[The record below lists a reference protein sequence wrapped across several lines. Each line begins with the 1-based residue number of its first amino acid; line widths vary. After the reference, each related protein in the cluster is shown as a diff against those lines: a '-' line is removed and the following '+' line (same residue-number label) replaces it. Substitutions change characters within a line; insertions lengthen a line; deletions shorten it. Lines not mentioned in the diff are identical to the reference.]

1 MSYIEFDKNQLI
13 NLGYSLKRELIRS
26 NRAGAYACRT
36 IIGCNT
42 RKYHG
47 LLVTPQPGIDN
58 ENHVLLSN
66 MDEVVVQNDASFN
79 LGIHKYPGGVYNP
92 GGHKYIRDF
101 NTEPIPNALYR
112 VGGVLLRKELI
123 FAESHDR
130 IMIRYTL
137 EDANSPTK
145 LRFNPFLAFR
155 NIHRLSKA
163 NFGINDKHR
172 KVPNGISMRLY
183 NGYTP
188 LFMQFSKKVEY
199 VHNPEWYYNIEYHEE
214 MERGYDYQEDLF
226 VPGFFEV
233 DIKKGESIVFCAG
246 TSEVTPAAIKR
257 AFTAEVKKRTPRDNF
272 ENCLRNSAQ
281 QFIIKRDNKTW
292 VVAGFPWFGR
302 WGRDT
307 FIALPG
313 LTLANDD
320 PKTCKAVIDAMVDD
334 LKGPLFPNIGE
345 GSDSAYNSVDA
356 PLWFFW
362 TLQQYAEYTGEKKTI
377 WSTYGRKMKMI
388 LDGYRKGTDFDIHMQ
403 DSGLIWAGEQG
414 HALTWMDAV
423 VDGKPVTP
431 RIGLAVEINA
441 LWYNAI
447 RFSMEL
453 AEAAGDEK
461 FIKKWKPVAEMI
473 PASFISTFWDKERG
487 YLADYVNG
495 EGADWSV
502 RPNQII
508 AASLPY
514 RAIGEEICMGVI
526 DVVQGELLTAR
537 GIRTLSPKNIHYK
550 GTYFGSQAER
560 DRAYHQGTVW
570 PWLFGH
576 FAEAYLRIHG
586 KEGVNYIKGLYNGFE
601 PVMTEAGIGSVSEVY
616 DGDPPHLP
624 GGTIS
629 QAWSVSELLRTHA
642 LIKKYNRK
650 RK

>member
-1 MSYIEFDKNQLI
+1 MSYIEFDKNQLV
-13 NLGYSLKRELIRS
+13 NLEYSLKRELLRS
-26 NRAGAYACRT
+26 NRAGAYSSRT

-47 LLVTPQPGIDN
+47 LLITPQPGIDN

-66 MDEVVVQNDASFN
+66 LDEVLIQHDASFN

-101 NTEPIPNALYR
+101 NTEPIPNLLYR

-137 EDANSPTK
+137 EDAHSATR

-155 NIHRLSKA
+155 NIHKLSKV
-163 NFGINDKHR
+163 NFHVNDKY
-172 KVPNGISMRLY
+172 KKAPNGISMRMY
-183 NGYTP
+183 DGYTP
-188 LFMQFSKKVEY
+188 LFMQFSKDVEY
-199 VHNPEWYYNIEYHEE
+199 THVPDWYHSVEYQEE
-214 MERGYDYQEDLF
+214 MERGYDFQEDLF

-233 DIKKGESIVFCAG
+233 NIKKGESIVFCAG
-246 TSEVTPAAIKR
+246 TTEVNPATIKR
-257 AFTAEVKKRTPRDNF
+257 SFTSEVKKRTPRDDF
-272 ENCLRNSAQ
+272 HNCLRNSAQ
-281 QFIIKRDNKTW
+281 QFIVKKDSNTY

-313 LTLANDD
+313 LTLPNND
-320 PKTCKAVIDAMVDD
+320 PKTCKAVIDSMLVD
-334 LKGPLFPNIGE
+334 LKGPLFPNIGQ
-345 GSDSAYNSVDA
+345 GSDSSYNSVDA

-362 TLQQYAEYTGEKKTI
+362 ALQQYTEHTGDQKAI
-377 WSTYGRKMKMI
+377 WKGYSRKMKMV
-388 LDGYRKGTDFDIHMQ
+388 LDGFRKGTDYGIHML
-403 DSGLIWAGEQG
+403 DNGLIYAGSQG

-431 RIGLAVEINA
+431 RMGLAVEINA
-441 LWYNAI
+441 LWYNAVM
-447 RFSMEL
+447 FSLEL
-453 AEAAGDEK
+453 AKAADDDK
-461 FIKKWKPVAEMI
+461 FIKQWKPIADMI
-473 PASFISTFWDKERG
+473 PDSFRDTFWDEDKG
-487 YLADYVNG
+487 YLADYVNDG
-495 EGADWSV
+495 IADWSV

-514 RAIGEEICMGVI
+514 RAIDEGISMSVI
-526 DVVQGELLTAR
+526 SVVQSELLTPR
-537 GIRTLSPKNIHYK
+537 GLRTLSPKNINYK
-550 GTYFGSQAER
+550 GIYSGNQPER

-586 KEGVNYIKGLYNGFE
+586 KEGVDYIQGLYQGFE
-601 PVMTEAGIGSVSEVY
+601 PVMTEAGIGSISEVY

-629 QAWSVSELLRTHA
+629 QAWSVSELLRTHS
-642 LIKKYNRK
+642 LLEKYSKKK
-650 RK
+650 K

>member
-1 MSYIEFDKNQLI
+1 MSYIEFDKNKLI
-13 NLGYSLKRELIRS
+13 NLGYSLKRELLRS
-26 NRAGAYACRT
+26 NRAGAYSSRT

-47 LLVTPQPGIDN
+47 LLVAPQPGIDN
-58 ENHVLLSN
+58 ENHILLSN
-66 MDEVVVQNDASFN
+66 MDEVVIQRDASFN

-92 GGHKYIRDF
+92 GGHKYVRDF
-101 NTEPIPNALYR
+101 NTEPIPNILYR
-112 VGGVLLRKELI
+112 VGGVMLRKELI

-137 EDANSPTK
+137 EDAHSPTK

-155 NIHRLSKA
+155 NIHKLSKA
-163 NFGINDKHR
+163 NFDINDKHR
-172 KVPNGISMRLY
+172 KVPNGIRMRLY

-199 VHNPEWYYNIEYHEE
+199 THSPEWYYNIEYQEE

-233 DIKKGESIVFCAG
+233 EIKKGESIVFCAG
-246 TSEVTPAAIKR
+246 TSEVNPATIKR
-257 AFTAEVKKRTPRDNF
+257 AFTAEVKKRTPRDDF

-281 QFIIKRDNKTW
+281 QFIIKRDGKTW
-292 VVAGFPWFGR
+292 IVAGFPWFDR

-313 LTLANDD
+313 LTLVNDD
-320 PKTCKAVIDAMVDD
+320 PKSCKAVIDAMLTD

-362 TLQQYAEYTGEKKTI
+362 TLQQYADYTGEKKEI
-377 WSTYGRKMKMI
+377 WNAYGRKMKMI
-388 LDGYRKGTDFDIHMQ
+388 LDGYRKGTDFNIHMQ
-403 DSGLIWAGEQG
+403 DNGLIWAGAQG
-414 HALTWMDAV
+414 HALSWMDAV
-423 VDGKPVTP
+423 VDGKAVTP
-431 RIGLAVEINA
+431 RIGLAVEVNA

-453 AEAAGDEK
+453 AEASGDDK
-461 FIKKWKPVAEMI
+461 FISKWKDIAEMI
-473 PASFISTFWDKERG
+473 PASFVSTFWDEKHG
-487 YLADYVNG
+487 YLADYVDG

-514 RAIGEEICMGVI
+514 RAIGEEISMGVI
-526 DVVQGELLTAR
+526 DVVQKELLTAR
-537 GIRTLSPKNIHYK
+537 GLRTLSPKNINYK
-550 GTYFGSQAER
+550 GTYFGNQPER

-586 KEGVNYIKGLYNGFE
+586 KEGVNYIKDIYKGFE
-601 PVMTEAGIGSVSEVY
+601 AVMTEAGIGSVSEVY

>member
-1 MSYIEFDKNQLI
+1 MSYIEFDKNQLV
-13 NLGYSLKRELIRS
+13 NLEYSLKRELIRS
-26 NRAGAYACRT
+26 NRAGAYSSRT

-47 LLVTPQPGIDN
+47 LLIVPQPGIDY

-66 MDEVVVQNDASFN
+66 LDEVVIQREASFN
-79 LGIHKYPGGVYNP
+79 LGIHKYQGGIYNP

-101 NTEPIPNALYR
+101 NTEPIPNMLYR

-123 FAESHDR
+123 FAESNDR

-155 NIHRLSKA
+155 NVHKLSKV
-163 NFGINDKHR
+163 NFYVNDKY
-172 KVPNGISMRLY
+172 KSVPNGISMRMY
-183 NGYTP
+183 QGYTP
-188 LFMQFSKKVEY
+188 IFMQFSKKVEY
-199 VHNPEWYYNIEYHEE
+199 THVPDWYHNIEYQEE
-214 MERGYDYQEDLF
+214 MDRGYDFQEDLF

-233 DIKKGESIVFCAG
+233 NIKKGESIVFCAG
-246 TSEVTPAAIKR
+246 TTEVNPASIKR
-257 AFTAEVKKRTPRDNF
+257 SFTSEVKKRTPRDNF

-281 QFIIKRDNKTW
+281 QFIVKKNKKSY

-313 LTLANDD
+313 LTLTNDD
-320 PKTCKAVIDAMVDD
+320 PGTCKAVIDSMLAD

-345 GSDSAYNSVDA
+345 GNDSAYNSVDA

-362 TLQQYAEYTGEKKTI
+362 SLQQYTMYTGKKETV
-377 WSTYGRKMKMI
+377 WKDYKRKINLI
-388 LDGYRKGTDFDIHMQ
+388 LDGYRNGTDFNIHML
-403 DSGLIWAGEQG
+403 DNGLIYAGQQG
-414 HALTWMDAV
+414 HALTWMDAM
-423 VDGKPVTP
+423 VDGKAVTP
-431 RIGLAVEINA
+431 RIGLPVEINA

-447 RFSMEL
+447 MFSLEL
-453 AEAAGDEK
+453 AEDAGDQK
-461 FIKKWKPVAEMI
+461 FIKKWQGISEMI
-473 PASFISTFWDKERG
+473 PDAFKEAFWNEEKG
-487 YLADYVNG
+487 YLADYVDG
-495 EGADWSV
+495 DHADWSV

-514 RAIGEEICMGVI
+514 RIIDEGMSMGVVN
-526 DVVQGELLTAR
+526 VVQKELLTPR
-537 GIRTLSPKNIHYK
+537 GLRTLSPKNIQYK
-550 GTYFGSQAER
+550 GTYAGNQADR
-560 DRAYHQGTVW
+560 DSAYHQGTVW

-586 KEGVNYIKGLYNGFE
+586 SEGVNFIKGLYEGYE
-601 PVMTEAGIGSVSEVY
+601 EVMTEAGIGSISEVY

-629 QAWSVSELLRTHA
+629 QAWSVSELLRTNA
-642 LIKKYNRK
+642 LINEYKKK
-650 RK
+650 

>member
-453 AEAAGDEK
+453 AEAAGDER